1 LPIFGFFDY
10 GKSGKGVAKDEPV
23 KRPFFKFW
31 EIFAR
36 KFWKF
41 FYINL
46 IYVLFCSPA
55 FISLIMIM
63 MTENAY
69 CALIALPVL
78 ITFGPATVAM
88 TQIMRKFTVEQPI
101 FIFDEFWRAFKSNFK
116 QSVGLG
122 IVNLVFI
129 VSFAYALIYY
139 DIRAI
144 IDPSFFN
151 LVMMSMTIAAGAF
164 VLMMHFYIYPQIA
177 SLTLNLRQIVKNSLL
192 LVVLGIKGSLATLV
206 FSIIIWLPF
215 IFFPLIMVFLLPIIP
230 FAWLNFLMVFN
241 TYPVIQKYIITPFYE
256 EKGEKNPEI
265 HDYSA
270 DKDDEEV
277 LFEDF
282 GGREAAIKS
291 KPKPKGKV
299 IK

>member
-1 LPIFGFFDY
+1 MPLFGFFDY
-10 GKSGKGVAKDEPV
+10 GKSGKGIAKDAPV

-31 EIFAR
+31 ELFAR

-41 FYINL
+41 FYINF
-46 IYVLFCSPA
+46 IYVLFC
-55 FISLIMIM
+55 
-63 MTENAY
+63 
-69 CALIALPVL
+69 LPVV
-78 ITFGPATVAM
+78 TFGPATVAM
-88 TQIMRKFTVEQPI
+88 TQVMRKFTLEQPI
-101 FIFDEFWRAFKSNFK
+101 FTFDEFWKAFKKNFR

-122 IVNLVFI
+122 IVNVIFI
-129 VSFAYALIYY
+129 VSFAYAYTYY
-139 DIRAI
+139 DILTMLE
-144 IDPSFFN
+144 PTFFN
-151 LVMMSMTIAAGAF
+151 LALMSMTIAAGAF

-177 SLTLNLRQIVKNSLL
+177 ALTLNLNQIIKNSLL
-192 LVVLGIKGSLATLV
+192 LVVLGIKGSLVTLV
-206 FSIIIWLPF
+206 FTILILVALV
-215 IFFPLIMVFLLPIIP
+215 IFFPFSLFVLPVLP

-256 EKGEKNPEI
+256 AKGEKNPEI
-265 HDYSA
+265 PDYST
-270 DKDDEEV
+270 EEDGEEA